1 MEINLQQ
8 FLLQLVNF
16 VILFAVLSK
25 FVYKPVL
32 KILDERANKINDG
45 LKAAE
50 KSLHDQIK
58 MEETKQK
65 ELIKAQREAAEI
77 LEEAQKKA
85 EKLSKD
91 LIEQAKT
98 EAKKAVSDEEKQ
110 LLMRLEVEEKR
121 VKNEVANLV
130 TQSTESILRNA
141 LSPSAQKEI
150 IKNQIKDLKQ
160 LKG

>member
-16 VILFAVLSK
+16 VILFLALSK

-58 MEETKQK
+58 IEETKQK
-65 ELIKAQREAAEI
+65 ELIKAQKEATEI

-85 EKLSKD
+85 EKLSKE
-91 LIEQAKT
+91 LIEQARA

-110 LLMRLEVEEKR
+110 LLVRLEKEEKR
-121 VKNEVANLV
+121 VKGEVANLV
-130 TQSTESILRNA
+130 TQTTESLLKNA
-141 LSPSAQKEI
+141 LSASAQKEI